1 MLADDA
7 RANRPLFQITKIDE
21 PDDASMAG
29 TERNSEFS
37 KVLVEG
43 DEHLGV
49 LCGMSEDLVIA
60 GIGAP
65 ISHPFHFVPSLLELR
80 LRTGPDAVI
89 QQELQAAS
97 SVMMGST
104 RSWPTTR
111 RA

>member
-1 MLADDA
+1 M
-7 RANRPLFQITKIDE
+7 
-21 PDDASMAG
+21 AS

-37 KVLVEG
+37 KILVEG
-43 DEHLGV
+43 DEHLSV
-49 LCGMSEDLVIA
+49 LCCMSEDLVVA
-60 GIGAP
+60 RVGAP
-65 ISHPFHFVPSLLELR
+65 ISHPFHLVPYALKLW
-80 LRTGPDAVI
+80 LRTWPDAVI